1 MINKAHLFGIAAA
14 VLGAINV
21 FSFLNVPASQKH
33 EALSPL
39 EPFFN
44 TTQAYVL
51 PVSEPLVAPL
61 LKANIA
67 KPVINA
73 KSALIFDVQ
82 SGRFLFDRN
91 SKERIP
97 VASLTKIMSAVV
109 AMNSLNLKDS
119 VTVEKESVR
128 VDRLKQDLYAG
139 EIISVEDLL
148 STMLVGSSN
157 DAAHALAAFAK
168 TKDFDFVAKM
178 NERAQALDMKD
189 TLFLDS
195 SGLNDNGYSTA
206 QDFTKLLSHAL
217 EYPGIWSILREPEF
231 VLKPDGAIER
241 QIKNTNQLLSVIS
254 GIVGGKTGYTD
265 GALGCMILAVNMSG
279 KHDTLVIIVLGS
291 TTRFEDTTKL
301 FDWATAAYR
310 WQ

>member
-1 MINKAHLFGIAAA
+1 MVKKAHLFGIAVA

-21 FSFLNVPASQKH
+21 FSFLNVPANQKH
-33 EALSPL
+33 EVLSPL

-44 TTQAYVL
+44 TTQAYIL

-61 LKANIA
+61 IKANIA

-91 SKERIP
+91 SKERMP
-97 VASLTKIMSAVV
+97 VASLMKIMSAVV
-109 AMNSLNLKDS
+109 VINNLDPKDS
-119 VTVEKESVR
+119 VAIGKESVR

-139 EIISVEDLL
+139 EIISVKDLL
-148 STMLVGSSN
+148 STMLIGSSN
-157 DAAHALAAFAK
+157 DAAHALTAFAK
-168 TKDFDFVAKM
+168 TKDIDFVAKM
-178 NERAQALDMKD
+178 NEQAQTLDMKD

-206 QDFTKLLSHAL
+206 QDFAKLLSYAL
-217 EYPGIWSILREPEF
+217 EYPEIWTILREPELT
-231 VLKPDGAIER
+231 LKPDGAIER
-241 QIKNTNQLLSVIS
+241 QIKNTNQLLNTVDN
-254 GIVGGKTGYTD
+254 IVGGKTGYTD
-265 GALGCMILAVNMSG
+265 GALGCMALAVNVNG
-279 KHDTLVIIVLGS
+279 KHDTLVSIVLGS

-301 FDWATAAYR
+301 IDWAIAAYR